1 MALKITP
8 DREPMVEE
16 IQFRCVLVLVNEALR
31 CFDEGVLPGA
41 RDGDVGAV
49 LGRLPCLPWWPVP
62 LRGPLERDLATE
74 ALARAPLRRAFRE
87 PTPPLVEMARKG
99 RRFYG

>member
-16 IQFRCVLVLVNEALR
+16 IQLRCALVLVNEALR

-41 RDGDVGAV
+41 RDGDAGAV
-49 LGRLPCLPWWPVP
+49 LGIGFPAF
-62 LRGPLERDLATE
+62 RGGPFRYVDVIRSSEIVRRRRARSRP
-74 ALARAPLRRAFRE
+74 ASARAS
-87 PTPPLVEMARKG
+87 
-99 RRFYG
+99 